1 MKDPYTLLTPSQ
13 KELLVDQEQWM
24 SDIGEKYDDEWGR
37 EGAIYAIMKRFPTE
51 EDARKALESGGYPA
65 VLYLYS
71 RNKVKKAYRTK
82 KNVKPT
88 IKCKCK

>member
-13 KELLVDQEQWM
+13 KKLLSDHEQWLK
-24 SDIGEKYDDEWGR
+24 DTGEKFDKEWDR
-37 EGAIYAIMKRFPTE
+37 EEAIYAIMDRFPTE
-51 EDARKALESGGYPA
+51 QDARKAIENGGYPA
-65 VLYLYS
+65 IVYLYS
-71 RNKVKKAYRTK
+71 HGKVKKTYRTK